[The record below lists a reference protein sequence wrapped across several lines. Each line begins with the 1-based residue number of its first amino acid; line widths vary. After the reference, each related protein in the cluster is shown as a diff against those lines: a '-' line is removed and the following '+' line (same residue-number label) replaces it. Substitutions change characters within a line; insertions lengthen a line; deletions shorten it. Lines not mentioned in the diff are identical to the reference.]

1 MYNETIQSNVEPIT
15 TMSESNPSASQ
26 TLALTEVQRLRA
38 YIAEVKVGLNNQ
50 QDILRVRG
58 MSLPPGALQNLENI
72 DAELKN
78 LEKRLANEET
88 ELVQLR
94 ALAATS
100 AMINSSLD
108 LDEVLHS
115 SMREVINL
123 TGAERGYIVLQD
135 PVTGAL
141 DYRISSDRESD
152 GTTNGTFQGSN
163 TILTEV
169 LSSGQPL
176 LTDNAYKDPRVQNSA
191 TVAQLV
197 LRSVLCVPLMY
208 KGQITGAVYV
218 DNRLQAS
225 LFTEREKNI
234 VVAFANQSAV
244 AIENAR
250 LFMQVQASL
259 AEITQIQEVISN
271 VFDSIGSGVITTN
284 AQDAVT
290 TFNRAA
296 ADILGHAVEAAIG
309 QPLPMVLPKISTDFD
324 DYLEDVRER
333 NQSRAVEVELDIAD
347 RGRLALSLKLSPLKD
362 SNQQTQGVAIV
373 VDDLTEQRERE
384 EKFTILRKYL
394 PPAMVDNIQS
404 IAGLAL
410 GGERR
415 EMTCMFVDVRPLSTF
430 PPELRP
436 KQVMGLLN
444 DYLAVATDRIRD
456 ANGVIDK
463 YMGTEIMA
471 LFNTQLN
478 PQADHAMQAIQAA
491 LAMREAYL
499 ELYKKQGI
507 EPQPHFYRA
516 GIHSGVATIGN
527 VGSLS
532 RRDFTALGDTI
543 NLSHRLLE
551 NATLGQIIISDSAQ
565 EYVLGVLG
573 KWPEAI
579 AYEERTPIKAK
590 GRQHETIVYE
600 VFKV

>member
-1 MYNETIQSNVEPIT
+1 
-15 TMSESNPSASQ
+15 MSESNPTASQ
-26 TLALTEVQRLRA
+26 TLAMTEVQRLRA

-50 QDILRVRG
+50 QEILRVRG

-78 LEKRLANEET
+78 LEKRLASEET

-108 LDEVLHS
+108 LDEVLRS
-115 SMREVINL
+115 SINEVIKL

-135 PVTGAL
+135 PDTGAL
-141 DYRISSDRESD
+141 DFRIASDRETDSSS
-152 GTTNGTFQGSN
+152 GGSFQGSN
-163 TILTEV
+163 SILTEV
-169 LSSGQPL
+169 LTSGQPL
-176 LTDNAYKDPRVQNSA
+176 LTDNAYKDPRMQNSA

-197 LRSVLCVPLMY
+197 LRSVLCVPLTY
-208 KGQITGAVYV
+208 KGQVTGAVYV
-218 DNRLQAS
+218 DNRLQAA

-234 VVAFANQSAV
+234 LVAFANQAAV

-259 AEITQIQEVISN
+259 AEITQIKEVIAN

-296 ADILGHAVEAAIG
+296 SDILGRAPAEAIG
-309 QPLPMVLPKISTDFD
+309 QPLPAVLPKISTDFD

-333 NQSRAVEVELDIAD
+333 NQSRALDAELEMAE
-347 RGRLALSLKLSPLKD
+347 RGRIALSLKLTPLKD

-384 EKFTILRKYL
+384 EKFNILRKYL
-394 PPAMVDNIQS
+394 PSAMVDNIHS

-415 EMTCMFVDVRPLSTF
+415 EMTCMFVDVRPLYTF
-430 PPELRP
+430 LPELQP
-436 KQVMGLLN
+436 KQVMELLN
-444 DYLAVATDRIRD
+444 EYLAVATDAIRD
-456 ANGVIDK
+456 TNGIIDK

-478 PQADHAMQAIQAA
+478 PQDDHALAAINAA
-491 LAMREAYL
+491 LTMRDAYL
-499 ELYKKQGI
+499 DLYNRQGI
-507 EPQPHFYRA
+507 DPQPHFYRA
-516 GIHSGVATIGN
+516 GIHSGVATTGN

-543 NLSHRLLE
+543 NLAHRLLE
-551 NATLGQIIISDSAQ
+551 NAALGQLIVSDSTQAYVQ
-565 EYVLGVLG
+565 NVLGA
-573 KWPEAI
+573 WPDAI
-579 AYEERTPIKAK
+579 AYEEREPIMAK
-590 GRQHETIVYE
+590 GRTAATVVYE
-600 VFKV
+600 VFKA

>member
-1 MYNETIQSNVEPIT
+1 MKISNPNVESVT
-15 TMSESNPSASQ
+15 TMSESNPNASQ

-50 QDILRVRG
+50 QEILRVRG

-78 LEKRLANEET
+78 LEKRLASEET

-108 LDEVLHS
+108 LEEVLRS
-115 SMREVINL
+115 SINEVINL

-135 PVTGAL
+135 PDTGTL
-141 DYRISSDRESD
+141 DFRIASDRESD
-152 GTTNGTFQGSN
+152 GNSAGGFQGSN
-163 TILTEV
+163 SILTEV
-169 LSSGQPL
+169 LTSGQPL
-176 LTDNAYKDPRVQNSA
+176 LTDNAYKDPRMQNSA

-208 KGQITGAVYV
+208 KGQVTGAVYV
-218 DNRLQAS
+218 DNRLQAA

-234 VVAFANQSAV
+234 LVAFANQAAV

-259 AEITQIQEVISN
+259 SEITQIKEVIAN

-296 ADILGHAVEAAIG
+296 SDILGRAPADAIG
-309 QPLPMVLPKISTDFD
+309 QPLPVVLPKISTDFD

-333 NQSRAVEVELDIAD
+333 NQSRAMDAELEMPD
-347 RGRLALSLKLSPLKD
+347 RGRMALSLKLTPLKD
-362 SNQQTQGVAIV
+362 SNQMTQGVAIV

-384 EKFTILRKYL
+384 EKFIILRKYL
-394 PPAMVDNIQS
+394 PSAMVDNIQS

-415 EMTCMFVDVRPLSTF
+415 DMTCMFVDVRALYTF
-430 PPELRP
+430 PPELHP
-436 KQVMGLLN
+436 KQVMELLN
-444 DYLAVATDRIRD
+444 EYLAVATDAIRD
-456 ANGVIDK
+456 ANGIIDK

-478 PQADHAMQAIQAA
+478 PQEDHALAAIHAA
-491 LAMREAYL
+491 LSMREAYID
-499 ELYKKQGI
+499 LYNRQGI
-507 EPQPHFYRA
+507 DPQPHFYRA
-516 GIHSGVATIGN
+516 GIHSGVATTGN

-543 NLSHRLLE
+543 NLYHRLLE
-551 NATLGQIIISDSAQ
+551 NAEPGQIIVSEATQTYVKD
-565 EYVLGVLG
+565 VLGA
-573 KWPEAI
+573 WPDAI
-579 AYEERTPIKAK
+579 AYEEREPITAK
-590 GRQHETIVYE
+590 GRTAATIVYE
-600 VFKV
+600 VFKA

>member
-1 MYNETIQSNVEPIT
+1 
-15 TMSESNPSASQ
+15 MSESNSEARSQ
-26 TLALTEVQRLRA
+26 TLALTEIQRLRTQV
-38 YIAEVKVGLNNQ
+38 AEVKVGLHNQ
-50 QDILRVRG
+50 QEILRVRG
-58 MSLPPGALQNLENI
+58 MKLPPGTLENLENV
-72 DAELKN
+72 DTELKN
-78 LEKRLANEET
+78 LEKKLDGEHT
-88 ELVQLR
+88 ELIQLR

-115 SMREVINL
+115 SMNEVIKL

-135 PVTGAL
+135 PETGAL
-141 DYRISSDRESD
+141 DFRIASDREGD
-152 GTTNGTFQGSN
+152 GQSSTGFQGSN
-163 TILTEV
+163 TILGEV
-169 LSSGQPL
+169 LTSGQPL
-176 LTDNAYKDPRVQNSA
+176 LTDNAYKDPRMQNSA

-208 KGQITGAVYV
+208 KGQVTGAVYV

-234 VVAFANQSAV
+234 LVAFANQAAV

-250 LFMQVQASL
+250 LFTRVQSSL
-259 AEITQIQEVISN
+259 AEITQIKEVIAN

-296 ADILGHAVEAAIG
+296 SDILGRAPETAIG
-309 QPLPMVLPKISTDFD
+309 QLLPAVLPKISADFD
-324 DYLEDVRER
+324 DYLEEVREH
-333 NQSRAVEVELDIAD
+333 NQSRALEAELDMPD
-347 RGRLALSLKLSPLKD
+347 RGRIALSLKLTPLKD
-362 SNQQTQGVAIV
+362 SNQMTQGVALV

-384 EKFTILRKYL
+384 EKLNVLRKYL
-394 PPAMVDNIQS
+394 PPAMVDNIQV

-415 EMTCMFVDVRPLSTF
+415 EMTCMYVDVRLLSTF

-436 KQVMGLLN
+436 KQVMELLN
-444 DYLAVATDRIRD
+444 QYLEVATDAIRD

-463 YMGTEIMA
+463 YMGTEVMA

-478 PQADHAMQAIQAA
+478 PQNDHALQAMQAA
-491 LAMREAYL
+491 LAMREGYL
-499 ELYKKQGI
+499 ELYRKQGI
-507 EPQPHFYRA
+507 NPQPHFYRV
-516 GIHSGVATIGN
+516 GIHSGVATAGN

-551 NATLGQIIISDSAQ
+551 NATEGQIIISDATRD
-565 EYVLGVLG
+565 YVKDATG
-573 KWPEAI
+573 WPDNI
-579 AYEERTPIKAK
+579 AYEEREPVKAK
-590 GRQHETIVYE
+590 GRQQATIVYE
-600 VFKV
+600 VFRV

>member
-1 MYNETIQSNVEPIT
+1 
-15 TMSESNPSASQ
+15 MSESNPESRSQ
-26 TLALTEVQRLRA
+26 TLALSEIQKLRTQV
-38 YIAEVKVGLNNQ
+38 AEVKVGLHNQ
-50 QDILRVRG
+50 QEILRVRG
-58 MSLPPGALQNLENI
+58 MKLPPGTLENLENV
-72 DAELKN
+72 DGELKN
-78 LEKRLANEET
+78 LEKRLDGEHT
-88 ELVQLR
+88 ELIQLR

-115 SMREVINL
+115 SMNEVIKL

-135 PVTGAL
+135 PDTGAL
-141 DYRISSDRESD
+141 DFRIGNESD
-152 GTTNGTFQGSN
+152 GQASGGFQGSN

-169 LSSGQPL
+169 LTSGQPL
-176 LTDNAYKDPRVQNSA
+176 LTDNAYKDPRMQNSA

-208 KGQITGAVYV
+208 KGHVTGAVYV

-234 VVAFANQSAV
+234 LVAFANQAAV

-250 LFMQVQASL
+250 LFTRVQSSL
-259 AEITQIQEVISN
+259 AEITQIKEVIAN

-296 ADILGHAVEAAIG
+296 SDILGRAPETAIG
-309 QPLPMVLPKISTDFD
+309 QPLPAVLPKINADFD
-324 DYLEDVRER
+324 DYLEEVREH
-333 NQSRAVEVELDIAD
+333 NQSRALEAELDMGE
-347 RGRLALSLKLSPLKD
+347 RGRMALSLKLTPLKD

-384 EKFTILRKYL
+384 EKLNVLRKYL
-394 PPAMVDNIQS
+394 PPSLVDNIQL

-415 EMTCMFVDVRPLSTF
+415 EMTCMFVDVRLLSTF

-436 KQVMGLLN
+436 KQVMELLN
-444 DYLAVATDRIRD
+444 EYLEVATDAIRD
-456 ANGVIDK
+456 TNGVIDK

-471 LFNTQLN
+471 LYNTQLN
-478 PQADHAMQAIQAA
+478 PQTDHALLAMQAA
-491 LAMREAYL
+491 LNMRERYL
-499 ELYKKQGI
+499 ELYRKQGI
-507 EPQPHFYRA
+507 KPQPHFYRV
-516 GIHSGVATIGN
+516 GIHSGVATTGN

-551 NATLGQIIISDSAQ
+551 NAAAGQIIISDSTRD
-565 EYVLGVLG
+565 YVQAVPG
-573 KWPEAI
+573 WPDSI
-579 AYEERTPIKAK
+579 AYEEREPIKAK
-590 GRQHETIVYE
+590 GRQQATIVYE
-600 VFKV
+600 VFRV